1 MTTTSQQLEAL
12 KGELNFIGREVQR
25 IEVLRSD
32 DFESVDAIA
41 QSVQVALSI
50 LALEPELNPVVD
62 HSLTGLPA
70 TRAQAP
76 SRSA

>member
-1 MTTTSQQLEAL
+1 MTTSQKLEAL

-25 IEVLRSD
+25 IEVSRSD

-41 QSVQVALSI
+41 QSVRVALSV
-50 LALEPELNPVVD
+50 LAIEPEVMPVID
-62 HSLTGLPA
+62 HSLTGLPV
-70 TRAQAP
+70 TRAEAP